1 MATDS
6 LNLKPY
12 DRQLQALLQEE
23 YSFFQSLYILLD
35 KQRDYIKYEKDDHL
49 LDLFAEIER
58 CQRRITESEEKISA
72 MRVHDPAKFAAAT
85 GNPDI
90 KKLVNSITTLV
101 KKNLEVVSE
110 NDKYVRSRH
119 ERIKGELDDLRTSAK
134 IMQYF
139 GTPNA
144 SPQFVDGKS

>member
-58 CQRRITESEEKISA
+58 CQRRISESEEKISA
-72 MRVHDPAKFAAAT
+72 MRTHDTAKFAAAAA
-85 GNPDI
+85 NPDI
-90 KKLVNSITTLV
+90 KKLVNSITTLL
-101 KKNLEVVSE
+101 KKNLEVVAE

-119 ERIKGELDDLRTSAK
+119 ERIKGELDDLRSSAK
-134 IMQYF
+134 IMKYF
-139 GTPNA
+139 GTPNT
-144 SPQFVDGKS
+144 SPQFVDGKT